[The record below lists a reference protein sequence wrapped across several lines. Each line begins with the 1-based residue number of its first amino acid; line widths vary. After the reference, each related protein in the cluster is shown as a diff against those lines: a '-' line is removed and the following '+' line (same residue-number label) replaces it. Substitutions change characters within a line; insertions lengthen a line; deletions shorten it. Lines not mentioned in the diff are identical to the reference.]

1 MESEAELL
9 HKCVFLELSEAAAL
23 AVSSSTRE
31 HSALTG
37 SRGQAQKETCVHET
51 EMVATVFSINKIL
64 HWF

>member
-31 HSALTG
+31 HSAL
-37 SRGQAQKETCVHET
+37 RQAAVDRDRVRCVHE
-51 EMVATVFSINKIL
+51 
-64 HWF
+64 